1 MEYLPFGI
9 VATILAGSW
18 RGPEKLH
25 VTYTPGDPSTN
36 CYRKWSSQR
45 KMTRLCFQR
54 VHLETGPGMPG
65 SLSTP
70 STLLWALPD
79 MHCIFFGPWWRH
91 SGHEGKPLVS
101 ICQRTSCPWTSNHWG
116 DKKGKLIG
124 LMGLG
129 DGSKRKYARR
139 AIGGENAMGGGAYEG
154 VRGESVIHQQ
164 MFLQAQVTAC
174 LLPDGILISHSSKLA
189 SFKSHSDKK

>member
-139 AIGGENAMGGGAYEG
+139 AIGGENAMGGGVPMKGWE
-154 VRGESVIHQQ
+154 ESPLFTNRCFSRHKWLPAFYL
-164 MFLQAQVTAC
+164 MEYWFLTAQN
-174 LLPDGILISHSSKLA
+174 
-189 SFKSHSDKK
+189 